1 MNARELRLLFL
12 VASAVVFV
20 DTMFYAAVV
29 PLLPTLTRE
38 LHLSKASAGVL
49 TAGYAAGT
57 LVGSI
62 PGGMLAA
69 RAGPRTTIYVGL
81 FLMGSSSLAFGF
93 LDDITG
99 LDAARFVQG
108 FGGAC
113 TWSGSLAWLIG
124 EVDVGRRGSAIGGAL
139 AAGIAGAL
147 FGPVIGTLAH
157 ALGRAP
163 VFSAVAVVAVALAV
177 AVALLPAPS
186 AQPDLGP
193 TDLWEELRRPA
204 IVLGMWLTAL
214 PAVASGVVNV
224 LAPLRLSA
232 LGASAIGIGATF
244 LIAAGAEAIVSP
256 AVGHVSDRRG
266 RMFPLRI
273 GLASAAIVLVC
284 FPLSSRVVVVAGVV
298 VLAAVAPRQLL
309 GARNG
314 DAVGRGR
321 GRRPQPG
328 LRDGADQPRLGGRPD
343 RRRGGRWR
351 ARQGHRRR
359 AAVRAFGG
367 TVRGDARSR
376 SRASGPD
383 GPCPVRLVEHGGRAA
398 RWKAGVDVRTAALA
412 PDPVRRRPRRDA
424 HRGCGTYG
432 RRA

>member
-186 AQPDLGP
+186 TPSDLGP

-256 AVGHVSDRRG
+256 AVGRVSDRRG

-298 VLAAVAPRQLL
+298 VLAAVAL
-309 GARNG
+309 GSFWAPAMAMLSDAAEASGLSQGYAMALINLAWAAGQIVGAAGGGALAKATG
-314 DAVGRGR
+314 DALPFALSAGLCAATLGLVLV
-321 GRRPQPG
+321 RP
-328 LRDGADQPRLGGRPD
+328 
-343 RRRGGRWR
+343 
-351 ARQGHRRR
+351 
-359 AAVRAFGG
+359 
-367 TVRGDARSR
+367 
-376 SRASGPD
+376 
-383 GPCPVRLVEHGGRAA
+383 
-398 RWKAGVDVRTAALA
+398 VRTALA
-412 PDPVRRRPRRDA
+412 R
-424 HRGCGTYG
+424 
-432 RRA
+432 

>member
-1 MNARELRLLFL
+1 VSTAAAPRGSVSRMNARQFRLLFI

-20 DTMFYAAVV
+20 DTMFYAALA

-62 PGGMLAA
+62 PGGMLAS
-69 RAGPRTTIYVGL
+69 RAGPRATIYAGL
-81 FLMGSSSLAFGF
+81 TLMGSSSLAFGF
-93 LDDITG
+93 IHNIAG

-124 EVDVGRRGSAIGGAL
+124 EVDVGRRGSVIGGAL

-163 VFSAVAVVAVALAV
+163 VFSAVAVVAGALAV

-186 AQPDLGP
+186 ASPESGP
-193 TDLWEELRRPA
+193 AHLWNELRRPA

-214 PAVASGVVNV
+214 PAIASGVLNV
-224 LAPLRLSA
+224 LAPLRLSS
-232 LGASAIGIGATF
+232 LGATALGIGATF

-256 AVGHVSDRRG
+256 AVGRVSDRRG

-273 GLASAAIVLVC
+273 GLATAAVVLVS
-284 FPLSSRVVVVAGVV
+284 FPLASSVVTVAGVV
-298 VLAAVAPRQLL
+298 VLAAVAL
-309 GARNG
+309 GSFWAPAMAMLSDAADSYGVSQGYAMALINLAWAAGQIVGAGGGGLIAKATG
-314 DAVGRGR
+314 DAV
-321 GRRPQPG
+321 PFVISAALCAATLG
-328 LRDGADQPRLGGRPD
+328 LMLLR
-343 RRRGGRWR
+343 
-351 ARQGHRRR
+351 
-359 AAVRAFGG
+359 
-367 TVRGDARSR
+367 
-376 SRASGPD
+376 
-383 GPCPVRLVEHGGRAA
+383 PVRVAI
-398 RWKAGVDVRTAALA
+398 
-412 PDPVRRRPRRDA
+412 PR
-424 HRGCGTYG
+424 
-432 RRA
+432 

>member
-93 LDDITG
+93 LNDITG

-186 AQPDLGP
+186 APPDLGP

-298 VLAAVAPRQLL
+298 VLAAVAL
-309 GARNG
+309 GSFWAPAMAMLSDAAEASGLSQGYAMALINLAWAAGQIVGAAGGGALAKATG
-314 DAVGRGR
+314 DALPFALSAGLCAATLGLVLV
-321 GRRPQPG
+321 RP
-328 LRDGADQPRLGGRPD
+328 
-343 RRRGGRWR
+343 
-351 ARQGHRRR
+351 
-359 AAVRAFGG
+359 
-367 TVRGDARSR
+367 
-376 SRASGPD
+376 
-383 GPCPVRLVEHGGRAA
+383 
-398 RWKAGVDVRTAALA
+398 VRTALA
-412 PDPVRRRPRRDA
+412 R
-424 HRGCGTYG
+424 
-432 RRA
+432 